1 MAGRKNS
8 TFKSILVALL
18 SVCAVIQTGMLW
30 LDGSS
35 GHNFFYYIKEKS
47 LYKTDNSNPVEAIKP
62 TDIYFGTGDGMFRKA
77 EKQYDIEKNC
87 SEIIKNAIHSDNL
100 TQIPAFDW
108 SESLDGS
115 CFVYEFDIP
124 VPFNEYVS
132 GIGESEKHMPS
143 FLKTFTRIVISGNNS
158 SSDGAKVYFVDTQ
171 GETDTAAE
179 YSSDNAS
186 AVSALISAA
195 EKQIKENPDSTV
207 CISTALSGFNIFSS
221 NIFVPQF
228 NLNQNVLFSAKEE
241 KCIDFSLAA
250 KDYIEEKT
258 DQYFGKYS
266 ARNVTTEVS
275 GVCTISDST
284 TVVKCYP
291 SGMLEYFSYG
301 TDNTNENQSLSS
313 AYYACIKFLKADTS
327 LKTGYRLKDVTLT
340 GEGLKFCFDYY
351 TGSMPVILSDR
362 LKDETGS
369 YYALEVT
376 VNSNSVRK
384 FKKYNSNFISSETAD
399 TAPTIDFLT
408 AVNYAMALNG
418 TDGAK
423 INDISLGYYAN
434 GDSINISWFVKIE
447 NTTYIVDALNG
458 NISIK

>member
-1 MAGRKNS
+1 
-8 TFKSILVALL
+8 
-18 SVCAVIQTGMLW
+18 
-30 LDGSS
+30 
-35 GHNFFYYIKEKS
+35 
-47 LYKTDNSNPVEAIKP
+47 
-62 TDIYFGTGDGMFRKA
+62 MFRKA
-77 EKQYDIEKNC
+77 EKQYDIGKNC
-87 SEIIKNAIHSDNL
+87 SEIIKNAVHSDNL

-241 KCIDFSLAA
+241 KCIVFLWQP
-250 KDYIEEKT
+250 KI
-258 DQYFGKYS
+258 
-266 ARNVTTEVS
+266 
-275 GVCTISDST
+275 IS
-284 TVVKCYP
+284 
-291 SGMLEYFSYG
+291 
-301 TDNTNENQSLSS
+301 
-313 AYYACIKFLKADTS
+313 
-327 LKTGYRLKDVTLT
+327 
-340 GEGLKFCFDYY
+340 
-351 TGSMPVILSDR
+351 
-362 LKDETGS
+362 
-369 YYALEVT
+369 
-376 VNSNSVRK
+376 
-384 FKKYNSNFISSETAD
+384 KK
-399 TAPTIDFLT
+399 
-408 AVNYAMALNG
+408 
-418 TDGAK
+418 K
-423 INDISLGYYAN
+423 Q
-434 GDSINISWFVKIE
+434 
-447 NTTYIVDALNG
+447 
-458 NISIK
+458 ISISANIPQEM